1 MGRNFDIIWLCAMFP
16 CMVAQPVSVTHTGNL
31 CSEGGCGQD
40 STIGAE
46 ISGVWNFSAL
56 TKTDIG
62 VIRKALV
69 DYKVIYFKGVGHLFT
84 PETQLAFAEKFG
96 EVKPEVSKVPDYVEK
111 GVHQSKHSV
120 RKSDRTG
127 SDTTVSVN
135 TMVEANKPSKKLWKG
150 EQMPG
155 RVARLVREPG
165 DPFAFGEG
173 YHADVTFFQEPPYFT
188 FLLARELPGGKDD
201 TYFIDA
207 ERAYYSLSQELREEI
222 IGLQAYHNDSAG
234 KVSMHPVVRTHPE
247 SGRQVLYANSHFVH
261 SVVGYSKT
269 ESKALLDK
277 LFDHVEAQPIFKFK
291 WSCDVEACNTTC
303 PSCMHALMWDN
314 RQLQHTATTPWAKD
328 PVLNKRRRE
337 LHRVTISGDQPPFFR
352 AKRAHMI
359 DGFGEERVEL

>member
-1 MGRNFDIIWLCAMFP
+1 
-16 CMVAQPVSVTHTGNL
+16 VSVTHTGKL
-31 CSEGGCGQD
+31 CSEGNCGDD

-46 ISGVWNFSAL
+46 ISGVKSFDNLS
-56 TKTDIG
+56 KKDIA

-69 DYKVIYFKGVGHLFT
+69 DYKVIYFRGVGHLFT
-84 PETQLAFAEKFG
+84 PESQLAFAEKFG
-96 EVKPEVSKVPDYVEK
+96 EVRPEVSKVPDYVEK

-120 RKSDRTG
+120 RHDKERTG
-127 SDTTVSVN
+127 SDVTASVN
-135 TMVEANKPSKKLWKG
+135 TMVEANKPGRKTWKG
-150 EQMPG
+150 NEMPG

-173 YHADVTFFQEPPYFT
+173 YHADVTFFPQPPYFT

-201 TYFIDA
+201 TIFIDA
-207 ERAYYSLSQELREEI
+207 VRAYDTLSTELKDEI

-261 SVVGYSKT
+261 KIVGYSEK
-269 ESKALLDK
+269 ESKTLLEK
-277 LFDHVEAQPIFKFK
+277 LFDHVEAQPVFRFK
-291 WSCDVEACNTTC
+291 WTCDVLACNTSC
-303 PSCMHALMWDN
+303 PSCMHALIWDN

-337 LHRVTISGDQPPFFR
+337 LHRVTISGDQPPFYR
-352 AKRAHMI
+352 SKRAQW
-359 DGFGEERVEL
+359 DFFDDRSTEL